1 MVINDGEANKIKNN
15 WKQNKEIEK
24 KKQEKI
30 KKKMYLKMWER
41 NNRVRC
47 NREGII
53 VRFNFNLNCYLE
65 KKSLSCIWSFQT
77 QIDR

>member
-41 NNRVRC
+41 NT
-47 NREGII
+47 EWGAI
-53 VRFNFNLNCYLE
+53 E
-65 KKSLSCIWSFQT
+65 KE
-77 QIDR
+77 